1 MLTVTITQVPGKA
14 FEHSLTARHH
24 TVTSDVGAALGG
36 QDTGP
41 TPHELMLLALGA
53 CTAMTLEMKA
63 AKSKWALS
71 KVTVTVTEQAI
82 DDPDSPNGSGKKIPQ
97 ITENI
102 QLEGQLSTQQIASL
116 KRTAEHCPVYQLLTG
131 KKQVVTNLALKP

>member
-24 TVTSDVGAALGG
+24 TVTSDVGTALGG

-71 KVTVTVTEQAI
+71 KVTVTVTENRPVEVDAALPLARFAEEVVVKGTT
-82 DDPDSPNGSGKKIPQ
+82 PDQDTSSAGRPRAPSA
-97 ITENI
+97 
-102 QLEGQLSTQQIASL
+102 STGA
-116 KRTAEHCPVYQLLTG
+116 
-131 KKQVVTNLALKP
+131 